1 MIYYIWSLVIS
12 LILFIIIQFYENEKC
27 KKNNEPYNVFTTNN
41 FIIFFIIYLLSTI
54 LFYYLFTSYP
64 NIINLIPIK
73 SFSFS
78 SSEIN
83 TNNDDID
90 KNILKRIPDI
100 YETGFEPPINSNE

>member
-54 LFYYLFTSYP
+54 SFYYLFTSYP

-73 SFSFS
+73 SSTT
-78 SSEIN
+78 SEIN
-83 TNNDDID
+83 TNNDDIID
-90 KNILKRIPDI
+90 KNMLKRIPDM
-100 YETGFEPPINSNE
+100 YETGFEPPINSDE